1 MKNRRIAVIASAL
14 VVLALCAFVSISLGS
29 LRLSWAEISAAL
41 SLSGEV
47 TGNPAIVRDLRI
59 PRVILAVLVGANLA
73 VSGVLLQSVMGN
85 PLADPGVIGI
95 SSGSAVVA
103 SIVLLYFPHL
113 YFSLPF
119 LAFLGASAA
128 CFVVYSLAWKKGLS
142 PVRIIL
148 SGIAVNAVLGG
159 VNAMLAL
166 LNIDNMQSILMWMNG
181 SMSVKGWK
189 DVNLLLGYS
198 VFGLTGAML
207 LYKSCDIIV
216 FGDKTAQN
224 LGVNPNTQRMIIS
237 GAAVYLAGVSTAVVG
252 IIGFV
257 GLIVPHI
264 ARLLIGSGHR
274 YLLPFS
280 AVAGAMLLL
289 LADTA
294 GRVVLSPYEIPV
306 GVVTAVLGGPF
317 FLYLLKRSDRS

>member
-1 MKNRRIAVIASAL
+1 MKNKKIVIIVLAL
-14 VVLALCAFVSISLGS
+14 VVLAVCSFVSISVGS

-41 SLSGEV
+41 SFSGDV
-47 TGNPAIVRDLRI
+47 TGNAAIVRDLRI
-59 PRVILAVLVGANLA
+59 PRVILAMIVGANLA
-73 VSGVLLQSVMGN
+73 ISGVLLQSVMGN

-103 SIVLLYFPHL
+103 SVVLLYFPQL

-119 LAFLGASAA
+119 LAFLGAAAA

-148 SGIAVNAVLGG
+148 AGIAVNAVLGG
-159 VNAMLAL
+159 ANAMLAL

-198 VFGLTGAML
+198 VWGLIGAML

-237 GAAVYLAGVSTAVVG
+237 GAAVYLAGISTAVVG

-264 ARLLIGSGHR
+264 ARLLIGSAHR
-274 YLLPFS
+274 YLIPFS
-280 AVAGAMLLL
+280 AVAGALLLL
-289 LADTA
+289 LADTL

-317 FLYLLKRSDRS
+317 FLYLLKRSERS